1 MQSTER
7 KLRPIIGFAGLILAI
22 VGLAVSCQ
30 PLAWGIG
37 LLVPG
42 TAMLV
47 YSLFPGK
54 LKFGG

>member
-22 VGLAVSCQ
+22 VGLAVSYQ
-30 PLAWGIG
+30 PVAWGIG

>member
-1 MQSTER
+1 MQSIER
-7 KLRPIIGFAGLILAI
+7 KLRPIVGFAGLILAI

-37 LLVPG
+37 LLGPG

-47 YSLFPGK
+47 YALFPGK